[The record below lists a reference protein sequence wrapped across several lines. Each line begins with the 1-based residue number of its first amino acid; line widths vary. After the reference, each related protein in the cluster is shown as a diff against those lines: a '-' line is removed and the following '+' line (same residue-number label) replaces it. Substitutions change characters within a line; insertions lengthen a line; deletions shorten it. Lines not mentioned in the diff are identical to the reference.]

1 MIGLGRRGAAARM
14 GRGRR
19 RLIGPWLLLS
29 LLAIP
34 PIWTLPLFTA
44 RIPWLVRHEVSILS
58 GLRELWGMDLV
69 LFAAVLL
76 FAVAAPV
83 AKALAMTGL
92 WYLAPAAAARRWL
105 PRLAPLH
112 KLAMAE
118 VFLVAVVLVGFKGVG
133 LGRVEVGWG
142 LYALTASV
150 LSSLLASMAA
160 ERTLTA
166 A

>member
-1 MIGLGRRGAAARM
+1 MIAMGRPGAAARTAL
-14 GRGRR
+14 GWR

-34 PIWTLPLFTA
+34 PIWLLPLFTA
-44 RIPWLVRHEVSILS
+44 RIPWLVRHEVSIAS
-58 GLRELWGMDLV
+58 GLRELWGIDLV
-69 LFAAVLL
+69 LFTAVLL
-76 FAVAAPV
+76 FAVAAPL
-83 AKALAMTGL
+83 AKGLAMAWL
-92 WYLAPAAAARRWL
+92 WYAATAETARAWL
-105 PRLAPLH
+105 PRLAPLQ

-142 LYALTASV
+142 LHALAASV
-150 LSSLLASMAA
+150 LSSLLAGMAA
-160 ERTLTA
+160 ERALA